1 MFQEHKYIRENE
13 KFKTI
18 KKFKIFVVEQH
29 QIKEATEIQNN
40 YQGDYVS
47 VLGEEFDSEEEVLNH
62 MNENP
67 EKYEFLH
74 YSEFLILPIYRLDV
88 NY

>member
-18 KKFKIFVVEQH
+18 KKFKIFVVEKN
-29 QIKEATEIQNN
+29 QIKEPTEIQHN
-40 YQGDYVS
+40 YYEDYIS
-47 VLGEEFDSEEEVLNH
+47 VLGEEFDSEEEVLND
-62 MNENP
+62 MNHNP

-74 YSEFLILPIYRLDV
+74 YSEFIILPIYRLNV

>member
-18 KKFKIFVVEQH
+18 KKFKIFVVEKN
-29 QIKEATEIQNN
+29 QIKEPTEIQNN
-40 YQGDYVS
+40 YYEEYIS
-47 VLGEEFDSEEEVLNH
+47 VLGEEFDSEEEVLND
-62 MNENP
+62 MNHNP

-74 YSEFLILPIYRLDV
+74 YSEFLILPIYRLNV